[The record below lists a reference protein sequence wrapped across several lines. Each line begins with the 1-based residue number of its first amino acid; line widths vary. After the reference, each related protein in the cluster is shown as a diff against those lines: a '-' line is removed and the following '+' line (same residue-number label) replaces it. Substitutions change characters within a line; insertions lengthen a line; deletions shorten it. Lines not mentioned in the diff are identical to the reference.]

1 MKLKLDRTVR
11 MLSKV
16 LFIDRLYERILENE
30 IEGGPFPN
38 HIGVIMDGNRRWAKE
53 RGFPSYMGYRYG
65 ADVAENFLRWCLKYR
80 IKTVTLYALSL
91 DNIKKRKPEELDAIY
106 SSIYDKLKRLGE
118 SGMIQE
124 HGIKVNAIGNIE
136 ILPEM
141 IQRELNI
148 LKEISKGNS
157 NMFLNIALAYSGRQE
172 IVQAVKRIV
181 DDVQSG
187 RISINSINENTF
199 MNYLSTAEI
208 DHPEPD
214 LIIRTSGEMR
224 LSDFMIY
231 QSSYSEMIFI
241 DVFWP
246 ELRKI
251 DFLRAL
257 RTFKERNRRFGR

>member
-1 MKLKLDRTVR
+1 MKLDRAVR
-11 MLSKV
+11 TLSRV
-16 LFIDRLYERILENE
+16 LLIDRIYERILENE
-30 IEGGPFPN
+30 IEQGPFPN
-38 HIGVIMDGNRRWAKE
+38 HIGVIMDGNRRWAKG
-53 RGFPSYMGYRYG
+53 RGFATHMGYRFG
-65 ADVAENFLRWCLKYR
+65 ADVAENFLRWCLKYG
-80 IKTVTLYALSL
+80 IKTVTLYALSV

-106 SSIYDKLKRLGE
+106 NSIYEKLKRLEE

-124 HGIKVNAIGNIE
+124 HGIMVTAIGNIE
-136 ILPEM
+136 ILPDM
-141 IQRELNI
+141 IQREINR
-148 LKEISKGNS
+148 LKEISRGNS
-157 NMFLNIALAYSGRQE
+157 NMFLNLALAYSGRLE

-187 RISINSINENTF
+187 RVSIDSINENTF
-199 MNYLSTAEI
+199 MNYLSTAKI
-208 DHPEPD
+208 DYPEPD

-241 DVFWP
+241 DEFWP

-257 RTFKERNRRFGR
+257 RTYKERNRKFGK